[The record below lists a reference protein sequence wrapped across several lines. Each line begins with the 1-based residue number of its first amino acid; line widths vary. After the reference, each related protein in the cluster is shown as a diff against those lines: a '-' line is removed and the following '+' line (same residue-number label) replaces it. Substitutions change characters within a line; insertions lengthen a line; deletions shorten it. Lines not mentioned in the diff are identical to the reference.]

1 MSGVNTQPTSML
13 DKVEMLRNLDAAA
26 VLTCYCIIDAPVG
39 LSKRIVRHD
48 PGIKCAKKIT
58 GCTHAY
64 ASFRA
69 VSMMLFC

>member
-1 MSGVNTQPTSML
+1 ML
-13 DKVEMLRNLDAAA
+13 DKVEMLRKLDAAA
-26 VLTCYCIIDAPVG
+26 VLTCYCIIGAPVV
-39 LSKRIVRHD
+39 LPKRIVRHD
-48 PGIKCAKKIT
+48 PGIKCAKKT